1 MPNKIIVHAC
11 GGAGINIA
19 DQVINKVS
27 ELGEGFSNIEFQY
40 VDTSTSNIDKI
51 TPRGEFFKIT
61 AQSYGAEKIDGSGGS
76 RQKHA
81 ADITKNMP
89 TYMNTIGIHKR
100 VTGEYHMV
108 VFSGSGGS
116 GSVIGPVLIKHL
128 MERDIPTIAV
138 VIGDSS
144 NAAYTKS
151 TIGTISTLDNFAI
164 SAKKPLSVIYVN
176 NHGLSTGITHSE
188 AEKQANK
195 QLLNT
200 ISLVSLF
207 LSNEHES
214 LDYSDMV
221 NIVDQSQHKTIW
233 TNEVAENLSGLYGLA
248 VYSKEIKL
256 ISSAH
261 AVVPVAARGLGI
273 GDVEADTNV
282 ELMQYKKG
290 KITLDN
296 PIKIYKDLAPLFMVA
311 YANFFSAEHA
321 ALTQSNENYQNIL
334 KTIQN
339 GRLPGTPKSTKD
351 EATGLVF

>member
-1 MPNKIIVHAC
+1 MSNKIIVHAC
-11 GGAGINIA
+11 GGCGINIA
-19 DQVINKVS
+19 DQVLTRVAD
-27 ELGEGFSNIEFQY
+27 LGEGFSDLKFHY

-100 VTGEYHMV
+100 ITGEYHMV

-128 MERDIPTIAV
+128 LERHIPTIAV
-138 VIGDSS
+138 VVGDSS

-151 TIGTISTLDNFAI
+151 TLGTIATLDNFAI
-164 SAKKPLSVIYVN
+164 SAKKPLVVIYLN
-176 NHGLSTGITHSE
+176 NHGLAVGLSHSE
-188 AEKQANK
+188 AEKLANK
-195 QLLNT
+195 QLFHT
-200 ISLVSLF
+200 ISTISLF
-207 LSNEHES
+207 LSNDHES
-214 LDYSDMV
+214 LDDSDMV
-221 NIVDQSQHKTIW
+221 NIIDMSQHKTVW
-233 TNEVAENLSGLYGLA
+233 GDEVAENLSGLYGLA
-248 VYSKEIKL
+248 VYNKEIKL

-261 AVVPVAARGLGI
+261 NVIPIAARGLGI
-273 GDVEADTNV
+273 GDVEADTVV

-290 KITLDN
+290 KITNPN
-296 PIKIYKDLAPLFMVA
+296 PINIYGELAPLYMVT
-311 YANFFSAEHA
+311 YANFFNAEHA
-321 ALTQSNENYQNIL
+321 ALTKANENYQNIL
-334 KTIQN
+334 NSIQN
-339 GRLPGTPKSTKD
+339 DRLPGMSLKD

>member
-51 TPRGEFFKIT
+51 TPKGEFFKIT

-138 VIGDSS
+138 VVGDSS

-151 TIGTISTLDNFAI
+151 TMGTISTLDNFAI

-221 NIVDQSQHKTIW
+221 NIIDMSQHKTVW
-233 TNEVAENLSGLYGLA
+233 DESVSENLSGLYGLA

-261 AVVPVAARGLGI
+261 AVIPIAARGLGV
-273 GDVEADTNV
+273 GDIEADTNV

-290 KITLDN
+290 KITNQN
-296 PIKIYKDLAPLFMVA
+296 PIKLYKDLAPLFMVT
-311 YANFFSAEHA
+311 YANFLTAEHT
-321 ALTQSNENYQNIL
+321 ALKQSNNNFKNIL
-334 KTIQN
+334 NTIQN
-339 GRLPGTPKSTKD
+339 GRLLD
-351 EATGLVF
+351 ESNSVQDNETGLVF